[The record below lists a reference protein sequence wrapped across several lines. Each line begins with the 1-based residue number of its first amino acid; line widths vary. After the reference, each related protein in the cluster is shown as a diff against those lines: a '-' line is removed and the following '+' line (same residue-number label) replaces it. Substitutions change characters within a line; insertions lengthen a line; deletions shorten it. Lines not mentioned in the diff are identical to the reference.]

1 MQTVRWVSNRH
12 AQGKKEM
19 YYLDSNADVLVDT
32 CTLEHTPSVSYPR
45 LGWTNVA
52 KANELWVGGI
62 EMPRVQP
69 GFVLSA
75 QTIPGGVPKD
85 ARSQSHL
92 AYLPPSG
99 AFTPNEVVIYPQ
111 SGSLG
116 SLLACNAGNFA
127 PLYIVRHMLVICY
140 KLCVLHI
147 NLHTVHCVLKIK
159 IYKKLGNN
167 IQVLITYYIK

>member
-1 MQTVRWVSNRH
+1 M
-12 AQGKKEM
+12 
-19 YYLDSNADVLVDT
+19 
-32 CTLEHTPSVSYPR
+32 
-45 LGWTNVA
+45 A

-62 EMPRVQP
+62 DMPRVQP

-99 AFTPNEVVIYPQ
+99 AFTPNEVVTYPQ
-111 SGSLG
+111 SG
-116 SLLACNAGNFA
+116 CNAGNFA
-127 PLYIVRHMLVICY
+127 PLYIVCHMLFICY